1 MALFRGVSG
10 VKRLDNLPASGR
22 TADNAPVGGR
32 AGGGEESRL
41 RDELALRESCMQQ
54 RELAAAERQVELDR
68 RARELAK
75 REAAQ
80 AKAEVRIRR
89 KLQSIKQ
96 RFGDLGL
103 SQSGETTLSPD
114 VLAAIGRAALRQ
126 RPPQLPPAKPAP
138 VSQAPQLPPPT
149 EPASC
154 GSAAVPVVGS
164 EIVRLHAGNPPPSPF
179 ELERKASELRREEES
194 LRKCRAAA
202 VAEAAR
208 LTAWAAELD
217 AQAADLAIREREFQQ
232 LRRPQGKAA
241 SELRSPDAAVSEKPA
256 PVFTLAEKPAPVG
269 PLPAGFAFRPVGGA
283 SPPSSEGATA
293 ELQARVKELEQR
305 LFASYDKEFRH
316 AAAVADVLAR
326 YVGDLARSQ
335 SPKRVS
341 GE

>member
-1 MALFRGVSG
+1 MALFRGLSAS
-10 VKRLDNLPASGR
+10 KRAEEGQGAARPA
-22 TADNAPVGGR
+22 AD
-32 AGGGEESRL
+32 ESRL
-41 RDELALRESCMQQ
+41 RDELALRESCIQQ
-54 RELAAAERQVELDR
+54 REQAAADRQVELDR

-80 AKAEVRIRR
+80 TRAENRIRR

-103 SQSGETTLSPD
+103 SQSGETALSPE

-126 RPPQLPPAKPAP
+126 RPPQFPPAGPAP
-138 VSQAPQLPPPT
+138 TESLPRLPPPT
-149 EPASC
+149 EPAAC

-164 EIVRLHAGNPPPSPF
+164 EIVRLHAGEPPPSPF
-179 ELERKASELRREEES
+179 ELERRASELRREDER
-194 LRKCRAAA
+194 LRKCRAEAA
-202 VAEAAR
+202 AEAAR

-217 AQAADLAIREREFQQ
+217 AQAAELAIREQQ
-232 LRRPQGKAA
+232 LRRSPGKPAP
-241 SELRSPDAAVSEKPA
+241 LPEKPA
-256 PVFTLAEKPAPVG
+256 PAG

-283 SPPSSEGATA
+283 APEPVPDATTA
-293 ELQARVKELEQR
+293 ELHARVRELEQR

-326 YVGDLARSQ
+326 YVGDLARAQPS
-335 SPKRVS
+335 KRGA